1 MEEKEE
7 LAPQAN
13 GGEEKS
19 DKRRRYLRDIGYIG
33 MMAAILAVCSWL
45 TIPVG
50 EIAITLQTL
59 GVCLAAGLLG
69 WKRGTVCVAVYIL
82 LGICGIPVFSGF
94 KNFYALLAG
103 PSAGYVVG
111 FLFTAVIVG
120 VASDLLH
127 LVCKDSENKILRVIL
142 QLTVLAVAMV
152 IGVAICYVFGT
163 MWYLWIYKGSATA
176 ENLQIAL
183 TYCVYPFIVPDL
195 IKIIV
200 ATFLVY
206 RLKRYVK

>member
-13 GGEEKS
+13 GGEEKLG
-19 DKRRRYLRDIGYIG
+19 KRRRYLRDIGYIG